1 MAHPIYKTRILKQ
14 REQTMMRKQAEEDYR
29 SETAANDVD
38 LKRKDRHLSLALDAA
53 KDKRFFQNARV
64 RKFNSDLLKEKI
76 RKDNAVMAASNR
88 ETVRKANQ
96 QKREEDEKRRQICID
111 AQRKEEDNIR
121 QRRRDNVALK
131 NELVKQTKEKNLL
144 IEKER
149 RQEKEERDQLRALD
163 EQHKQKLR
171 EEHRKEQKAKDENI
185 KLRKEEICRKNCLRQ
200 REIEKLN
207 MKEKET
213 KRVQT
218 DIEELLQQRKQEKS
232 EQLKMRQIPK
242 DIVKDQLAAAKKK
255 EAAQRIQR
263 EEVKLSKEVAEAD
276 AKVIKQQ
283 KDLKEKRAAAQKS
296 IATHRMETHRGKEE
310 KEREEKKNSLDWYH
324 QLKQLDR
331 LSEEQSN
338 REVYLKR
345 QTNIKHQEDLL
356 SDAAK
361 NKALRQQ
368 EIREE
373 LHAAREMEKQ
383 IAEGEN
389 QIQQYMEQE
398 SAHHPAAQRLREE
411 PDYNY
416 FCRET
421 DEWLPKRGT
430 DPFSKECLMKRQRER
445 EQERSSLQQAAVDV
459 RPHVLPTPSR
469 AGDARHGSK
478 DAGEP
483 LPTKANS
490 TCQCTASSEEKRKQ
504 YLEKDKFQIK
514 ESSTADLRPTRTPT
528 IKTPGAPAGRHSA
541 LTGVESSKNR
551 GKETGERSPRLDT
564 SKSRDTA
571 QKNSEISVRRTLVT
585 PPLKKNSETRVQRT
599 LVTPPLKKNSETS
612 VQRTLVTPPLKKNSE
627 TRVQRTLVTPPLKKN
642 SETRVQRTLV
652 TPPLKKNSETRVQRT
667 LVTPPLKKNSETSVQ
682 RTLVTPLTIANPPA
696 VKIRSARVGS
706 RTHRMVTGEPLLRY
720 STPQTQMIKRNQEN
734 FMMLN

>member
-1 MAHPIYKTRILKQ
+1 MAHPIYKTCILKQ

-29 SETAANDVD
+29 
-38 LKRKDRHLSLALDAA
+38 
-53 KDKRFFQNARV
+53 
-64 RKFNSDLLKEKI
+64 
-76 RKDNAVMAASNR
+76 
-88 ETVRKANQ
+88 
-96 QKREEDEKRRQICID
+96 
-111 AQRKEEDNIR
+111 
-121 QRRRDNVALK
+121 
-131 NELVKQTKEKNLL
+131 
-144 IEKER
+144 
-149 RQEKEERDQLRALD
+149 ALD

-171 EEHRKEQKAKDENI
+171 EEHRKKQKENDENI

-200 REIEKLN
+200 KEMEKVN

-242 DIVKDQLAAAKKK
+242 DIVKDQLAAAKKRQ
-255 EAAQRIQR
+255 AAQRIQR
-263 EEVKLSKEVAEAD
+263 EEVRLSKEVAEAD
-276 AKVIKQQ
+276 AKVRKQQ
-283 KDLKEKRAAAQKS
+283 KDVKEKRAAAQKS
-296 IATHRMETHRGKEE
+296 IATHRMETHRGKEQKE
-310 KEREEKKNSLDWYH
+310 KEEKKNSLDWLH

-368 EIREE
+368 KIREE
-373 LHAAREMEKQ
+373 LHAAREMERQ

-389 QIQQYMEQE
+389 QIQQYMQQE
-398 SAHHPAAQRLREE
+398 TMHHPAAQRLREV

-421 DEWLPKRGT
+421 DERLPKRGT
-430 DPFSKECLMKRQRER
+430 DPFSKECSMKR
-445 EQERSSLQQAAVDV
+445 ERSSLQQAAVDV
-459 RPHVLPTPSR
+459 RPHVLPTLSR

-490 TCQCTASSEEKRKQ
+490 TCQCTASSEKKIKQ
-504 YLEKDKFQIK
+504 YLEKDTFQPK

-564 SKSRDTA
+564 SKSRDTK
-571 QKNSEISVRRTLVT
+571 QENSETSVRRTVVA
-585 PPLKKNSETRVQRT
+585 PPLKKNSETSVRHT
-599 LVTPPLKKNSETS
+599 LVAPPLKKNSETSVRHTLVAPPLKKNSETS
-612 VQRTLVTPPLKKNSE
+612 VQRTLVA
-627 TRVQRTLVTPPLKKN
+627 
-642 SETRVQRTLV
+642 
-652 TPPLKKNSETRVQRT
+652 
-667 LVTPPLKKNSETSVQ
+667 PPLKKNSETSVQ
-682 RTLVTPLTIANPPA
+682 RTLVAPPLKKNSETSLRRTLVAPHLKKTNAISLRRTLVAPLTIANPPA

-706 RTHRMVTGEPLLRY
+706 QTHSLMTGEPLRTY
-720 STPQTQMIKRNQEN
+720 STPQTQMIKRKQEN
-734 FMMLN
+734 SMVLN